1 VLLDRNIHMETKMW
15 VQYTYA
21 GFFERTAMSQNPNTR
36 PGNKENGKRSAREQ
50 RKAEQLAEQQA
61 QAAKLAKERKQQTLI
76 GIIVVVVVVALV
88 AVAGFAIWRATRPV
102 STADADKAYEAVQ
115 SVETKPSDANAKG
128 GFLISK
134 NGLNKKVADVP
145 TVEEYMDFLCPG
157 CGSFNRAVDSSLQ
170 KMVAAG
176 QINLVVY
183 PNAFLDSLSSDEY
196 STRAASAAA
205 YIAQND
211 PEHLLAFIADMF
223 AEDFQPSESNY
234 KAVSDEQI
242 QQVAIKAGVNE
253 SVAKKSTD
261 GTYKTWITK
270 VSAYSPLRQELWNVS
285 GSTKGQMTTP
295 TVRINSNY
303 WDMNSVSSSGLD
315 TGSALLKALGLS
327 STDVG
332 QEGVLPSIGASGK
345 PVSLS

>member
-1 VLLDRNIHMETKMW
+1 
-15 VQYTYA
+15 
-21 GFFERTAMSQNPNTR
+21 MSQNVNKR
-36 PGNKENGKRSAREQ
+36 PSQQESNKRSVREQ
-50 RKAEQLAEQQA
+50 RKAAQLAEQQA
-61 QAAKLAKERKQQTLI
+61 KEAKLAKERKQQTLI

-88 AVAGFAIWRATRPV
+88 SVAGFAIWRATRPV
-102 STADADKAYEAVQ
+102 STADTEKAYQAVQ
-115 SVETKPSDANAKG
+115 SVETKPADANAKG

-134 NGLNKKVADVP
+134 NGLNKKVANVP

-157 CGSFNRAVDSSLQ
+157 CGSFNRSVDPTLQ
-170 KMVAAG
+170 KLVAAG

-183 PNAFLDSLSSDEY
+183 PNAFLDSLSTDEY

-211 PEHLLAFIADMF
+211 PDHLLDFIADMF
-223 AEDFQPSESNY
+223 AEDFQPSESSY
-234 KAVSDEQI
+234 KAVSDKQI
-242 QQVAIKAGVNE
+242 QQVAIKAGVSE
-253 SVAKKSTD
+253 TVAEKSTD
-261 GTYKTWITK
+261 GTYKTWISK

-285 GSTKGQMTTP
+285 GSNKGQMTTP

-315 TGSALLKALGLS
+315 TASALIKALGIS
-327 STDVG
+327 SSDVG
-332 QEGVLPSIGASGK
+332 QASVLPSIGASGK

>member
-1 VLLDRNIHMETKMW
+1 
-15 VQYTYA
+15 
-21 GFFERTAMSQNPNTR
+21 MSQNAKKGPSQQ
-36 PGNKENGKRSAREQ
+36 ESGKRSARER
-50 RKAEQLAEQQA
+50 RKAAELAEQQA
-61 QAAKLAKERKQQTLI
+61 QQARLAKEHKQQTLI
-76 GIIVVVVVVALV
+76 GLIVVIVVVALV

-102 STADADKAYEAVQ
+102 STADAQKAYETVQ
-115 SVETKPSDANAKG
+115 SVKTKPTDANSKG

-134 NGLNKKVADVP
+134 DGLNKKIADVP

-157 CGSFNRAVDSSLQ
+157 CGSFNRSVDESLQ

-183 PNAFLDSLSSDEY
+183 PNAFLDSLSTDEY

-211 PEHLLAFIADMF
+211 PDHLLAFIADMF

-242 QQVAIKAGVNE
+242 QQVAIKAGVSE

-261 GTYKTWITK
+261 GTYKTWISK

-285 GSTKGQMTTP
+285 GSNKGQMTTP
-295 TVRINSNY
+295 TVRINDNY

-315 TGSALLKALGLS
+315 TASALLKALGIS
-327 STDVG
+327 SSDVG